1 MVASMS
7 SSPQTPAPVPGPAP
21 TARLRRE
28 LVARANRLKAQL
40 SLGRQGLTDAL
51 VAHVRAELDRA
62 DLLKIRIDIDDRD
75 EAERAAEELAA
86 RIPCH
91 LVQRIG
97 RVALLYRP
105 LPDKPAETG
114 D

>member
-1 MVASMS
+1 MS
-7 SSPQTPAPVPGPAP
+7 SSPQTPAPTPGPAP
-21 TARLRRE
+21 TPQLRRG
-28 LVARANRLKAQL
+28 LLARGNRLKAHL

-51 VAHVRAELDRA
+51 VAHVRGELDRA

-75 EAERAAEELAA
+75 EAARAAEELAA

-105 LPDKPAETG
+105 LPDKAEAT
-114 D
+114 DD